1 MGIADP
7 ARLAVLDSSGL
18 LDAEADS
25 TLDSFAK
32 ERGCS
37 RSEAS
42 RLVFHFGLPLA
53 VASHS
58 FNVSRVLLILEQL
71 SASMDLIVTREH
83 PDYAE
88 KIIDIAQERV
98 EVHHA
103 QR

>member
-1 MGIADP
+1 MSNPPITLRLSDDQRAAIERAASDRGI
-7 ARLAVLDSSGL
+7 
-18 LDAEADS
+18 
-25 TLDSFAK
+25 
-32 ERGCS
+32 S
-37 RSEAS
+37 RSEII
-42 RLVFHFGLPLA
+42 RLALIFVVPLA
-53 VASHS
+53 AASHS

-98 EVHHA
+98 EAHHA

>member
-1 MGIADP
+1 MSNPPITLRLSDDQRAAIERAASDRGI
-7 ARLAVLDSSGL
+7 
-18 LDAEADS
+18 
-25 TLDSFAK
+25 
-32 ERGCS
+32 S
-37 RSEAS
+37 RSEII
-42 RLVFHFGLPLA
+42 RLALIFGVPLA
-53 VASHS
+53 AASHS

-98 EVHHA
+98 EAHHA

>member
-1 MGIADP
+1 MSKPPITLRLSDDQRAAIERAASDRGI
-7 ARLAVLDSSGL
+7 
-18 LDAEADS
+18 
-25 TLDSFAK
+25 
-32 ERGCS
+32 S
-37 RSEAS
+37 RSEII
-42 RLVFHFGLPLA
+42 RLALIFGVPLA
-53 VASHS
+53 AASHS

-98 EVHHA
+98 EAHHA

>member
-1 MGIADP
+1 MTTHHVGF
-7 ARLAVLDSSGL
+7 RLSSQAV
-18 LDAEADS
+18 A

-42 RLVFHFGLPLA
+42 RLVLHFGLPLA

>member
-1 MGIADP
+1 MSNPPITLRLSDDQRAAIERAASDRGI
-7 ARLAVLDSSGL
+7 
-18 LDAEADS
+18 
-25 TLDSFAK
+25 
-32 ERGCS
+32 S
-37 RSEAS
+37 RSEII
-42 RLVFHFGLPLA
+42 RLALIFGVPLA
-53 VASHS
+53 AASHS

>member
-1 MGIADP
+1 MSNSHITLRLSDDQRATIERAASDRGI
-7 ARLAVLDSSGL
+7 
-18 LDAEADS
+18 
-25 TLDSFAK
+25 
-32 ERGCS
+32 S
-37 RSEAS
+37 RSEII
-42 RLVFHFGLPLA
+42 RLALIFGVPLA
-53 VASHS
+53 AASHS

-98 EVHHA
+98 EAHHA

>member
-1 MGIADP
+1 MSNPPITLRLSDAQRAAIERAASDRGI
-7 ARLAVLDSSGL
+7 
-18 LDAEADS
+18 
-25 TLDSFAK
+25 
-32 ERGCS
+32 S
-37 RSEAS
+37 RSEII
-42 RLVFHFGLPLA
+42 RLALIFGVPLA
-53 VASHS
+53 AASHS

-98 EVHHA
+98 EAHHA

>member
-1 MGIADP
+1 MNNHHVTF
-7 ARLAVLDSSGL
+7 RLSGSDLAALD
-18 LDAEADS
+18 D
-25 TLDSFAK
+25 FAQK
-32 ERGCS
+32 RGCS
-37 RSEAS
+37 RSEAT
-42 RLVFHFGLPLA
+42 RFVFHFGLPLA
-53 VASHS
+53 AASHT
-58 FNVSRVLLILEQL
+58 FNVTRVLLILEQL